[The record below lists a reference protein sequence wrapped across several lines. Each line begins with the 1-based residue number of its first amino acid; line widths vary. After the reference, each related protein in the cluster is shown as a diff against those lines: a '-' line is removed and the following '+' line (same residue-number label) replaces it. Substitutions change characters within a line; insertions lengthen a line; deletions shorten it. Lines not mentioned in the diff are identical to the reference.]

1 MSAKYRKSDKLKR
14 DLINSIMENNS
25 FNEGE
30 AESDNLDLEATT
42 YNASRANNPDDRST
56 TNGMLIINA
65 TVSISQIFIVNRQT
79 GNTVNDQYFYCI
91 FILWYGIYYYIWIK
105 EILSTVLTMAI
116 TTRIS
121 PLMMF
126 LHSTIIQEKKSVL
139 QFCNLLACD

>member
-30 AESDNLDLEATT
+30 AESDNLDLETTT
-42 YNASRANNPDDRST
+42 YNASRANNPDDRSS

-79 GNTVNDQYFYCI
+79 GNTVIDQYFLLHFY
-91 FILWYGIYYYIWIK
+91 FVVWYYYIWIK
-105 EILSTVLTMAI
+105 EILSKVLTMSI
-116 TTRIS
+116 TQLIS
-121 PLMMF
+121 V
-126 LHSTIIQEKKSVL
+126 HYTVISV
-139 QFCNLLACD
+139 

>member
-79 GNTVNDQYFYCI
+79 GNTVIDQYFLLHFY
-91 FILWYGIYYYIWIK
+91 FVVWYYYIWIK
-105 EILSTVLTMAI
+105 EILSKVLTMSI
-116 TTRIS
+116 TQLIS
-121 PLMMF
+121 V
-126 LHSTIIQEKKSVL
+126 HYTVISV
-139 QFCNLLACD
+139 